1 MSAPLIL
8 RVLSASVAA
17 ANRAGN
23 IIREIMSTGKLGVV
37 DKVSLK
43 HITDIIDRSVAS
55 LNLANKF
62 KFCTNCVGF
71 RNSHL

>member
-1 MSAPLIL
+1 MSAPLML

-23 IIREIMSTGKLGVV
+23 IIRDIMSTGKLGIV

-43 HITDIIDRSVAS
+43 HMNLGSFSVWDYIIGYSTVFS
-55 LNLANKF
+55 TVYVL
-62 KFCTNCVGF
+62 
-71 RNSHL
+71 

>member
-1 MSAPLIL
+1 MSAPLML

-37 DKVSLK
+37 DKVRISK
-43 HITDIIDRSVAS
+43 TSS
-55 LNLANKF
+55 
-62 KFCTNCVGF
+62 
-71 RNSHL
+71 

>member
-1 MSAPLIL
+1 MSAPLML

-37 DKVSLK
+37 DKVRLTTQVPHK
-43 HITDIIDRSVAS
+43 PTPMIFLIV
-55 LNLANKF
+55 
-62 KFCTNCVGF
+62 
-71 RNSHL
+71 